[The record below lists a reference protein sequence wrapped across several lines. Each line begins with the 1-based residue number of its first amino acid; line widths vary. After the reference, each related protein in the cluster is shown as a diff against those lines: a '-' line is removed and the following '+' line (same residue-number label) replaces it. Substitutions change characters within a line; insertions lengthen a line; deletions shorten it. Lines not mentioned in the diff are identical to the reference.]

1 MAMDADDK
9 IKQAEQVRAGRDAGD
24 LLERFALKWFDG
36 IKEETLVTLGNCA
49 DERNLI
55 MIRARYAA
63 AANLIG
69 DLKAASEKGKRAAK
83 KLKEEATQ

>member
-1 MAMDADDK
+1 MDADDK
-9 IKQAEQVRAGRDAGD
+9 IKLAEQVMAGRNAGD

-36 IKEETLVTLGNCA
+36 IKEKTLINLGNCT

-55 MIRARYAA
+55 TTRATYAA

-69 DLKAASEKGKRAAK
+69 DLKATVEKGKRATK
-83 KLKEEATQ
+83 KLKEEATR

>member
-1 MAMDADDK
+1 MNADDK
-9 IKQAEQVRAGRDAGD
+9 IKLAEQARAGRNAGD
-24 LLERFALKWFDG
+24 LLERFALKWFDD

-49 DERNLI
+49 DEHNLI

-69 DLKAASEKGKRAAK
+69 DLKATVEKGKRATK
-83 KLKEEATQ
+83 KLKEEATR

>member
-1 MAMDADDK
+1 MDADTK
-9 IKQAEQVRAGRDAGD
+9 LKLAEQVKAGRDAGD

-49 DERNLI
+49 DEHNLI

-63 AANLIG
+63 AANIIG
-69 DLKAASEKGKRAAK
+69 DLKAAAEKGKRAAK
-83 KLKEEATQ
+83 KLKEEATR